1 MMRTFPWSIQEAIAL
16 LGGYRPA
23 SEDKQSSW
31 TTSSCRDCEEEE
43 EFQEG

>member
-1 MMRTFPWSIQEAIAL
+1 MMCTFPWSIQKAIAL

-31 TTSSCRDCEEEE
+31 MTSSCRDHEEEE
-43 EFQEG
+43 KFQEG